1 MRKQCRLLNMN
12 RSTLYYKP
20 VELSDRDR
28 EFMNILDEQHTKTP
42 FYGVRK
48 MTEALRRL
56 GYKVGKDHVRTLL
69 RKMGLF
75 AIFAKP
81 FTSKPHPRHAVYP
94 YLLREVE
101 IVRPNQVWS
110 ADITYIRLM
119 QGFAYLVAII
129 DWFSRY
135 VISWRLSN
143 TLSADFCIETL
154 AEALRHGRR
163 PNIFNTDQG
172 SQFTSQDF
180 INLLI
185 ENNISISMDGRGR
198 VFDNIFVER
207 FWRSVK
213 YEDVY
218 LHGYQTIPEAREG
231 LKKYFDFYNT
241 ERFHQA
247 LDNKTPW
254 EIYSSIHDLAVE
266 SVKIGVCQNMAIP
279 EKTPHNANMSDF
291 LILKP

>member
-1 MRKQCRLLNMN
+1 MN
-12 RSTLYYKP
+12 
-20 VELSDRDR
+20 V
-28 EFMNILDEQHTKTP
+28 LDEQHTKTP

-48 MTEALRRL
+48 MREALNRL
-56 GYKVGKDHVRTLL
+56 GYKVGRDHVRTLL
-69 RKMGLF
+69 RKMGLE

-81 FTSKPHPRHAVYP
+81 FTSKPHPRHAVYS
-94 YLLREVE
+94 YLLRDVQ
-101 IVRPNQVWS
+101 ILCPNQVWS

-143 TLSADFCIETL
+143 TLSADFCIEAL
-154 AEALRHGRR
+154 VEALKHRR
-163 PNIFNTDQG
+163 PEIFNTDQG
-172 SQFTSQDF
+172 NQFTSQDF
-180 INLLI
+180 IGLLVQ
-185 ENNISISMDGRGR
+185 NNVAISMDGQGR

-213 YEDVY
+213 YENVY

-231 LKKYFDFYNT
+231 LRQYFDFFNM

-254 EIYSSIHDLAVE
+254 EVYSSFYE
-266 SVKIGVCQNMAIP
+266 SPAMGVCQDIVEV
-279 EKTPHNANMSDF
+279 EKTPYNANAGEFSNGK
-291 LILKP
+291 L